1 MFNYNPNSTN
11 NSIQLINNYTNCL
24 AKTMYVEGCV
34 CHSCTVTD
42 LDIDHVGNVARLR
55 SIASRASSNIQCL
68 LRSYDQWSIGRVWT
82 RVRLPA
88 THSDTHTH
96 TYTAPFISGYL
107 NVATSRAPARVE
119 FIHNTAR
126 PAHAQS
132 AALCT
137 SSFLVLSA
145 SLCLSLLE
153 FRADQPQGG
162 ICR

>member
-55 SIASRASSNIQCL
+55 SIGSRASSNIQCL

-96 TYTAPFISGYL
+96 IHSAVHFRLLECGYL
-107 NVATSRAPARVE
+107 AR
-119 FIHNTAR
+119 T
-126 PAHAQS
+126 
-132 AALCT
+132 CT
-137 SSFLVLSA
+137 SGIHSQHGAACTCAVGGALYVIISSPFRVIVSLSPRISSRSA
-145 SLCLSLLE
+145 PGWYL
-153 FRADQPQGG
+153 
-162 ICR
+162 